1 MRTFYESY
9 NRQSLGEIHKSM
21 TNMDRISLVLRKE
34 QLLLYPEGQHIQ
46 GLQYEYEQNH
56 QNCEDAVRNTPNTYR
71 MYY

>member
-56 QNCEDAVRNTPNTYR
+56 KNCEDAVRNTPNIYR

>member
-1 MRTFYESY
+1 
-9 NRQSLGEIHKSM
+9 
-21 TNMDRISLVLRKE
+21 MDRISLVLRKE

-56 QNCEDAVRNTPNTYR
+56 QNCEDAVRNTPNIYR